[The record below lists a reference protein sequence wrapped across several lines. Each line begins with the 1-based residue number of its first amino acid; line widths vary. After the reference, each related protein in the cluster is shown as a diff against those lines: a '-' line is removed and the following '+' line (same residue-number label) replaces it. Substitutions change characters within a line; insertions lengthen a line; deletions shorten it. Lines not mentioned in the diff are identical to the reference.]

1 MCNAMRVGII
11 TIGNELLSGF
21 TIDRNAAWIGQQ
33 LLSSGI
39 KVNVHHTIP
48 DDLGVIYDTLEYQ
61 FREWRCD
68 QIIVTGGLGPT
79 VDDITVSSFLEYF
92 DDSHE
97 FDKEYWEILSERF
110 KRLNFKM
117 PNLNK
122 NQAYKSK
129 RGIMIPNLVGTARG
143 LHYTKKHDSVLKS
156 VKGLIAGDKNRVNFF
171 ALPGVPKEM
180 KSMFTNYVLPEIEK
194 SLKNKVVC
202 KSIRTTGVPESILQ
216 EKITD
221 IIDANKEKCDIAFL
235 PHRMLGVDIRLT
247 SSDNQ
252 LVVDLINSIVPR
264 IKKYVYGYDNDKLEQ
279 VIADLLIQNNLT
291 VSTAESCT
299 SGLLASR
306 LTDVPGSSQYFK
318 GGSVCY
324 SNELKINDIGVD
336 RDLIEKYG
344 AVSEEVAESLAKNIA
359 QKNNTDIGIGI
370 TGIAGPDGG
379 TEKKP
384 VGLVFVGIFYKNN
397 LYIKRYNLTPDR
409 ITNRELTVTLC
420 LNEIRKIL
428 RNS

>member
-156 VKGLIAGDKNRVNFF
+156 VKGLITGNKNRVNFF

-180 KSMFTNYVLPEIEK
+180 KSMFANYVLPEIEK

-264 IKKYVYGYDNDKLEQ
+264 IKKYVYGYDKDKLEQ

-359 QKNNTDIGIGI
+359 KKNNTDIGIGI